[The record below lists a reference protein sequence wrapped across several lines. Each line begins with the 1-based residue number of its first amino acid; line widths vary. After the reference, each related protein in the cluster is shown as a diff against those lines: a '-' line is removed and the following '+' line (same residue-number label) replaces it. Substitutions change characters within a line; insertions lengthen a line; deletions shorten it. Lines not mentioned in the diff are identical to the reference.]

1 MGFIRSV
8 ARRVDRFQEHRRWVA
23 FPYAVLRKFGD
34 DDAGNLAALIAYY
47 GFFSLF
53 PLLLVFTAMLGVLVR
68 GDAALQDR
76 LLHSALAGF
85 PVIGTQIE
93 RNIGSLNRGS
103 GLALVIGIAGTLWS
117 GLGVIKAMERA
128 LDSVWNVPRRGR
140 PNVVFAT
147 LRALFMLGVLGVITV
162 VSATVSG
169 VASGNGIPWRAA
181 AGIGASLGLN
191 FAAFLLAFRFLTS
204 ADVSWSDVRP
214 GAAVAAMVWTGLE
227 AAGGFV
233 VAHQIRSA
241 SDVYG
246 VFAIVIGLLAW
257 LYLGAQVTLFAAE
270 VNVVKKRRLWPRGV
284 VEPPPS
290 ADPPGSEASDRGAR
304 KVMRE
309 GPREKVP
316 ARGPGRGP

>member
-8 ARRVDRFQEHRRWVA
+8 ARRVDRFQERRPWVA
-23 FPYAVLRKFGD
+23 FPYAVLKKFGD

-53 PLLLVFTAMLGVLVR
+53 PLLLVFTAMLGILVR
-68 GDAALQDR
+68 GNAALQDR
-76 LLHSALAGF
+76 LLHSAVAGF

-103 GLALVIGIAGTLWS
+103 SVALVIGIAGTLWS
-117 GLGVIKAMERA
+117 GLGVIKAVERA
-128 LDSVWNVPRRGR
+128 LDAVWNVPRRER
-140 PNVVFAT
+140 PNAVFAT
-147 LRALFMLGVLGVITV
+147 LRALFMLGILGVITV

-169 VASGNGIPWRAA
+169 VASGSGIPWRAA
-181 AGIGASLGLN
+181 AGVGASLGLN
-191 FAAFLLAFRFLTS
+191 FAAFVLAFRFLTS

-214 GAAVAAMVWTGLE
+214 GAAVAATVWTGLE
-227 AAGGFV
+227 AAGGFIV
-233 VAHQIRSA
+233 GHQIRTA

-246 VFAIVIGLLAW
+246 IFAIVIGLLAW

-270 VNVVKKRRLWPRGV
+270 VNVVKKRRLWPRRLE
-284 VEPPPS
+284 EPPPS
-290 ADPPGSEASDRGAR
+290 ADPQSSEARDRGAR

-309 GPREKVP
+309 APRETAP

>member
-8 ARRVDRFQEHRRWVA
+8 ARRVDRFQEHRPWVA

-53 PLLLVFTAMLGVLVR
+53 PLLLVFTA
-68 GDAALQDR
+68 
-76 LLHSALAGF
+76 
-85 PVIGTQIE
+85 
-93 RNIGSLNRGS
+93 
-103 GLALVIGIAGTLWS
+103 
-117 GLGVIKAMERA
+117 
-128 LDSVWNVPRRGR
+128 
-140 PNVVFAT
+140 
-147 LRALFMLGVLGVITV
+147 MLGVLGVITV

-233 VAHQIRSA
+233 VAHQIR
-241 SDVYG
+241 
-246 VFAIVIGLLAW
+246 
-257 LYLGAQVTLFAAE
+257 
-270 VNVVKKRRLWPRGV
+270 
-284 VEPPPS
+284 
-290 ADPPGSEASDRGAR
+290 
-304 KVMRE
+304 
-309 GPREKVP
+309 
-316 ARGPGRGP
+316 